1 MNNRVGNWIQTYT
14 GIQFFP
20 LDPRIEEID
29 IEDIAHALSMTCRFG
44 GHCLNFYSVAEHCCL
59 MYDKAS
65 DKNKFHALMHDASEA
80 YITDVPR
87 PLKPSLTNY
96 KEIETHLMNKICEK
110 YDLDLKMPAEV
121 KTLDV
126 AILFAEANQNMSPAS
141 FEWEGVVEPLDVEL
155 RFWSPTKAK
164 VEFLNRFEQSH
175 NG

>member
-1 MNNRVGNWIQTYT
+1 
-14 GIQFFP
+14 
-20 LDPRIEEID
+20 
-29 IEDIAHALSMTCRFG
+29 
-44 GHCLNFYSVAEHCCL
+44 
-59 MYDKAS
+59 
-65 DKNKFHALMHDASEA
+65 
-80 YITDVPR
+80 
-87 PLKPSLTNY
+87 
-96 KEIETHLMNKICEK
+96 MNKICEK

-126 AILFAEANQNMSPAS
+126 AILFAEAKQNMSPAS